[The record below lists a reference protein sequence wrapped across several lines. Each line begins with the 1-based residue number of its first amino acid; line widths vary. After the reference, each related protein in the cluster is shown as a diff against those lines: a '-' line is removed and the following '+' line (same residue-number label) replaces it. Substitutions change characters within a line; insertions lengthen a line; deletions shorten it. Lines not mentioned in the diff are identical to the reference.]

1 MAGDRAGIHE
11 EKDKGQNEA
20 AKLNRDGVQ
29 AFGRGDFPQAIIAFT
44 NAFRMLEEAPVVCS
58 EDDVSSKARARELAV
73 TLVNRA
79 RAQLGAGD
87 ALQAE
92 KDATQASSIDSS
104 YGRAKTVLAEA
115 YQKQGRT
122 KDAEALLK
130 EPRPPSMHL
139 TRLPALL
146 HAASW
151 RALAAYAVLATLLV
165 SVLALHRRLALDALH
180 GRQPV
185 LGAEELREVL
195 RYSSGYGVGSFP
207 ARIRPERVEDAQR
220 ALKTTSAQEWSTF
233 MNQAFG
239 RQIPQEDGKLL
250 LFSWGE
256 KTPKQGKGGKEVAG
270 APWIG
275 MLAFVPKEANP
286 LKLVQLVPERA
297 AFGRLKR
304 LGHSARSFLQKQ
316 FGLGSASGGLLPLA
330 LLVQGTVADE
340 QRLPQQLTFARLS
353 LLVVLVIALAI
364 AYGVYVAVVS
374 LRNFRRHPAMTE
386 LFDPNGR
393 FIIGL
398 EKDLAEEAPELKPR
412 ALDDGKV
419 IITMNWFIYLPEKF
433 TFFSRLFQPLLLLT
447 NLVGIGSGQE
457 PKPPSVGGILHR
469 CFQVVGLIPSWL
481 HLLRRSLPGAV
492 QVSPLWELQ
501 LGFRSDQ
508 GTPPRGQVILWD
520 ASRGHFADI
529 IGDQKEMEN
538 LGRDIATRQAVATKL
553 ITSAA
558 ISETGG
564 IQKAEG
570 GPDPRS
576 MSLERCYEVLK
587 LSRDDVRA
595 AQSTSKEEAKS
606 RLARAFR
613 LRVMEDLDAE
623 KRQVEEV
630 GLALDVLMR
639 RISLSLEM

>member
-1 MAGDRAGIHE
+1 MRT
-11 EKDKGQNEA
+11 KCQ
-20 AKLNRDGVQ
+20 
-29 AFGRGDFPQAIIAFT
+29 
-44 NAFRMLEEAPVVCS
+44 
-58 EDDVSSKARARELAV
+58 DDVSSKARARELAV

-92 KDATQASSIDSS
+92 KALEGPTFHDSS

-207 ARIRPERVEDAQR
+207 ARIRPERVEASAANQILFPFIGSLQFLLVTCKGKVEKR
-220 ALKTTSAQEWSTF
+220 SLALPGSACW
-233 MNQAFG
+233 
-239 RQIPQEDGKLL
+239 L
-250 LFSWGE
+250 LFQRFLEQSSVTLKHRVGRTDE
-256 KTPKQGKGGKEVAG
+256 PRTYHAGNKER
-270 APWIG
+270 
-275 MLAFVPKEANP
+275 EANP

-304 LGHSARSFLQKQ
+304 LGHSARRCICFSPCHM
-316 FGLGSASGGLLPLA
+316 SASGGLLPLA

-447 NLVGIGSGQE
+447 NLVGIGSGTCQE

-595 AQSTSKEEAKS
+595 AQSTSKEAQNPFLLCTAAK
-606 RLARAFR
+606 ARACKK
-613 LRVMEDLDAE
+613 D
-623 KRQVEEV
+623 K
-630 GLALDVLMR
+630 
-639 RISLSLEM
+639 

>member
-29 AFGRGDFPQAIIAFT
+29 AFGRGDFPQD
-44 NAFRMLEEAPVVCS
+44 R
-58 EDDVSSKARARELAV
+58 D
-73 TLVNRA
+73 
-79 RAQLGAGD
+79 
-87 ALQAE
+87 
-92 KDATQASSIDSS
+92 
-104 YGRAKTVLAEA
+104 
-115 YQKQGRT
+115 
-122 KDAEALLK
+122 
-130 EPRPPSMHL
+130 
-139 TRLPALL
+139 
-146 HAASW
+146 
-151 RALAAYAVLATLLV
+151 
-165 SVLALHRRLALDALH
+165 VLALHRRLALDALH

-220 ALKTTSAQEWSTF
+220 ALKTTSAQAT
-233 MNQAFG
+233 
-239 RQIPQEDGKLL
+239 
-250 LFSWGE
+250 
-256 KTPKQGKGGKEVAG
+256 
-270 APWIG
+270 
-275 MLAFVPKEANP
+275 
-286 LKLVQLVPERA
+286 
-297 AFGRLKR
+297 FGRLKR

-340 QRLPQQLTFARLS
+340 QRLPQQLTFAR
-353 LLVVLVIALAI
+353 
-364 AYGVYVAVVS
+364 

-433 TFFSRLFQPLLLLT
+433 TFFSRPGVAAWPLHWFFRSYRQKSLPQALPAPAAAHK
-447 NLVGIGSGQE
+447 SGGYWLRSGAE
-457 PKPPSVGGILHR
+457 ATLRGRHSAPVLSGRWFDPKLAPFASA
-469 CFQVVGLIPSWL
+469 QPSWCSAGL
-481 HLLRRSLPGAV
+481 SFVGAAAWVPKRSGNSTSWA
-492 QVSPLWELQ
+492 
-501 LGFRSDQ
+501 SD
-508 GTPPRGQVILWD
+508 
-520 ASRGHFADI
+520 SADI

-558 ISETGG
+558 ISETGRLSSFLCLLLSSLA
-564 IQKAEG
+564 QAEG

-639 RISLSLEM
+639 NCRTAKVRMSAVQKASSSMDCPTVPSAAEPLNYHAAARQGRQAEYGERWGEGAARYFSIEADFLDEDQSIRLMPVPESFFCPISATIMPAAKNF